1 MADEEKNQYPWL
13 TALKDERDKIIRN
26 HQNRTIRF
34 ENPAL
39 ELVFGSGVMII
50 GAGFLASGFL
60 GYFGTIEVG
69 QMAGLLLGIL
79 LTYAGFLF
87 ILSYGYDYGTLSA
100 FETVLAAA
108 KSRKD
113 LDAAWLK
120 QATRTEMQGAL
131 KPVFGSGLLSNL
143 LGLFMVIYGIYVADL
158 LLLRR
163 LGVKPLSML
172 AGFAIVI
179 VSTFGG
185 LSFFMVKEPSKRAR
199 MEGFKSCLEIIRL
212 TEHAPK
218 PKGDEK
224 GLLEEDS
231 HPAPATLYQNE
242 ENTKQD
248 MILPKNELES
258 IELHNVDPDD
268 MDDNHL

>member
-26 HQNRTIRF
+26 HQNRTIQF

-87 ILSYGYDYGTLSA
+87 LLSYGYDYGTLSA
-100 FETVLAAA
+100 VETVLAAA

-120 QATRTEMQGAL
+120 QATRTEMQTAL

-143 LGLFMVIYGIYVADL
+143 LGLIMVIYGLYVADL

-163 LGVKPLSML
+163 LGVKPLGML

-185 LSFFMVKEPSKRAR
+185 LSFFMIKEPFKRAR

-212 TEHAPK
+212 SEHAPK
-218 PKGDEK
+218 PQRDEK
-224 GLLEEDS
+224 GLLEEDLPS
-231 HPAPATLYQNE
+231 TSGTLYKE
-242 ENTKQD
+242 GENTKSGEVQ
-248 MILPKNELES
+248 PNNEVES
-258 IELHNVDPDD
+258 IDLHNLDPDD
-268 MDDNHL
+268 MDDNH

>member
-13 TALKDERDKIIRN
+13 MALKDERDKIIRN
-26 HQNRTIRF
+26 HQNRTIQF

-39 ELVFGSGVMII
+39 ELVFGCGLMII

-69 QMAGLLLGIL
+69 QIAGLLLGIL

-87 ILSYGYDYGTLSA
+87 LLSYDYDYGTLSA

-108 KSRKD
+108 KPRKD

-120 QATRTEMQGAL
+120 QTTRTEMEAAL

-143 LGLFMVIYGIYVADL
+143 LGLFMVIYGLYVTDL

-163 LGVKPLSML
+163 LGVTPLSML

-179 VSTFGG
+179 VSIFGG
-185 LSFFMVKEPSKRAR
+185 LSFFMVKEPYKRAR
-199 MEGFKSCLEIIRL
+199 MDGFKSCLEIIHL

-218 PKGDEK
+218 PQGDDK
-224 GLLEEDS
+224 GLLEEDLPPTS
-231 HPAPATLYQNE
+231 GTLYKDG
-242 ENTKQD
+242 ENTKSGEVQ
-248 MILPKNELES
+248 PNSKLES
-258 IELHNVDPDD
+258 IELHNLDPDD
-268 MDDNHL
+268 MDDNH